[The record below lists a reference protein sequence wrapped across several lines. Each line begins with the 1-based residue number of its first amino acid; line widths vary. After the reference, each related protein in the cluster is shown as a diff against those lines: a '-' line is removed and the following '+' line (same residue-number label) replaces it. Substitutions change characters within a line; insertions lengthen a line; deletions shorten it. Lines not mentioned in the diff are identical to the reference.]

1 MKSSLK
7 FGAMIVACAACAA
20 PAVAGTYKAIT
31 VDGDFTDWAGVPI
44 VITDDAADASPIDV
58 ATVQIANDAS
68 NLYVRINYATPVN
81 PNAGPSIFLAFDT
94 DSNPATGYDIRGA
107 GILGSEAGFQNDF
120 PFDQRAGFN
129 SGTVSAGAGISP
141 YNTLTSSQEYSIA
154 RNITYGADG
163 TSVFGNSFRVL
174 VYSDGSASNEITPVG
189 SYTFALVPEPVSLGA
204 ALAAGAVFIRRRR
217 V

>member
-7 FGAMIVACAACAA
+7 FGTMVLACIACAT
-20 PAVAGTYKAIT
+20 PALAGTYKSIA
-31 VDGDFTDWAGVPI
+31 VDGDFSDWTGVPI
-44 VITDDAADASPIDV
+44 VITDDAFDASPIDV

-94 DSNPATGYDIRGA
+94 DSNAATGYDIRGA

-141 YNTLTSSQEYSIA
+141 YNAVTSSQEYSIA
-154 RNITYGADG
+154 RNITYGADSA
-163 TSVFGNSFRVL
+163 SVFGNSFRLL

-189 SYTFALVPEPVSLGA
+189 AYTFAVAPEPASLGA
-204 ALAAGAVFIRRRR
+204 AVAAGAVLVRRRR
-217 V
+217 I